1 MNQLLVIHIV
11 WYGIVLYW
19 LDEIKW
25 LIVDFIMKRDNKM
38 HMLKS
43 VKTAILIFGYIN
55 VSYVAC
61 KACTV
66 CIEYSENYKM
76 KLFLL

>member
-1 MNQLLVIHIV
+1 MIDRWFYHEKGQQNAYAEECNN
-11 WYGIVLYW
+11 WY
-19 LDEIKW
+19 
-25 LIVDFIMKRDNKM
+25 
-38 HMLKS
+38 
-43 VKTAILIFGYIN
+43 AILIFGYIN